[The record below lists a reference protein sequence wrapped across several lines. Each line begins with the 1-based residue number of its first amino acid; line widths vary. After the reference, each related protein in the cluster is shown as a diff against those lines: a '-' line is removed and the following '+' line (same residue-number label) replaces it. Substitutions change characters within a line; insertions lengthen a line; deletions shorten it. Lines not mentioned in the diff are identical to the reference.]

1 MRRSRAERKAGR
13 SAEVVSLSVAR
24 LREIIETI
32 PEDSGL
38 WRAQFGSRGKAE
50 MLVRIARLEL
60 NNRTVVAAV
69 REPDGMLRVSL

>member
-13 SAEVVSLSVAR
+13 GAEVISIPVAR
-24 LREIIETI
+24 LREIIQTV

-38 WRAQFGSRGKAE
+38 WRVQFGRRGKAE